1 MRSLFPLARRTL
13 SLNSRKSP
21 LFEPE
26 NTCECQE
33 CSLSLTLGFK
43 SLPLSLR
50 LTRLRCFHAP
60 HTACPPHRCSRIT
73 FQTNCLKNTCPASG
87 NYLTRATYVRGDDLW
102 SEIVDQPS
110 STCVLL
116 QLQTCV
122 GTLKGSSKTHGSLG
136 FIDFQGERLV
146 VLGWGGGYMGCYWQ
160 IKRVEIKE
168 RTHTS

>member
-1 MRSLFPLARRTL
+1 M
-13 SLNSRKSP
+13 
-21 LFEPE
+21 
-26 NTCECQE
+26 
-33 CSLSLTLGFK
+33 
-43 SLPLSLR
+43 
-50 LTRLRCFHAP
+50 
-60 HTACPPHRCSRIT
+60 
-73 FQTNCLKNTCPASG
+73 
-87 NYLTRATYVRGDDLW
+87 
-102 SEIVDQPS
+102 
-110 STCVLL
+110 LL